1 VSLESLRKHLV
12 NNRPPNVP
20 SATLLG
26 KGYGITTTQV
36 TRLLTKMGYERS
48 TDNTGWYLPTLTAT
62 PTLAKPTYLA
72 ITEETTEKLVELFL
86 TKVPEGT
93 SPVAHARY
101 NLLKRLEENPIDP
114 SRLLEVVA
122 VLAKVAGVGAF
133 TL

>member
-1 VSLESLRKHLV
+1 MSLESLRKHLV
-12 NNRPPNVP
+12 NSRPPNVA

-48 TDNTGWYLPTLTAT
+48 TDNTGWYLNQTA

-72 ITEETTEKLVELFL
+72 ITEETTDKLVELFL
-86 TKVPEGT
+86 TKVPEGST
-93 SPVAHARY
+93 PVAHARY

>member
-1 VSLESLRKHLV
+1 MSLESLRKHLV

-48 TDNTGWYLPTLTAT
+48 TDNTGWYLPTQTTTSL
-62 PTLAKPTYLA
+62 PLYLS
-72 ITEETTEKLVELFL
+72 ITEETTNKLVELFL

>member
-1 VSLESLRKHLV
+1 MSLESLRKHLV
-12 NNRPPNVP
+12 NNRPPNVA

-48 TDNTGWYLPTLTAT
+48 TDNSGWYLPTQTTTSL
-62 PTLAKPTYLA
+62 PLYLS
-72 ITEETTEKLVELFL
+72 ITEETTDKLVELFL

>member
-1 VSLESLRKHLV
+1 MSLESLRKHLV

-48 TDNTGWYLPTLTAT
+48 TDNSGWYLPTQT
-62 PTLAKPTYLA
+62 TLAKPTYLA